1 MKKEFIPFAA
11 IALLMASCSSED
23 EIGVNPDPAGNA
35 LTFSIGVG
43 HSRAT
48 ETTLK
53 NLGDFNV
60 AAKGVHPHGGVF
72 TNFLIGGKEAA
83 ETASRDK
90 TEIQAIW
97 KLTRDVYWP
106 TSMDDALFWAFTCS
120 QANGDN
126 KSAVLP
132 SGAYDFSATDNVQI
146 KDFSPAK
153 ADLTK
158 GPTITNEATDDGI
171 WADGSTQSDFVA
183 AFTHAK
189 RTSTTVALNFKH
201 MLSQIAISANSENKS
216 PSDHRIVRIKGAWFV
231 NAKDKG
237 TLRSGFEWK
246 NNSANEKT
254 EWISLS
260 NTDSKLPDTDIKK
273 SFTAFGSFYKTP
285 KVLEDDSHPED
296 LLTSSLMLIPQNLTA
311 WDGKA
316 LTNDS
321 DNKDQSY
328 ILLLCRVELKHAG
341 ANHTGGTLDDDIVT
355 DDDLDC
361 HYHQLFPVNDSKKFV
376 EGEYGFVCVPVG
388 MNFEMGKKY
397 KFKLDICGSLSG
409 AGIYPPEAEGI
420 DFKTLLPT
428 DKTFVTNWNNPATLS
443 VIERKV
449 KKVGDPVLDES
460 IKFSVDVSAW
470 DPEDGDKWHDG
481 TVVANGDSNSG
492 SN

>member
-72 TNFLIGGKEAA
+72 TNFLIGSETAA

-90 TEIQAIW
+90 AETQAIW

-132 SGAYDFSATDNVQI
+132 SGTYDFSATDNVQI

-153 ADLTK
+153 ADLK
-158 GPTITNEATDDGI
+158 GVPTNGTDNGGI
-171 WADGSTQSDFVA
+171 WSDGSTQSDFVA
-183 AFTHAK
+183 AFTHAE

-201 MLSQIAISANSENKS
+201 MLSQIAISANSESKS

-237 TLRSGFEWK
+237 TLQSGFEWK

-254 EWISLS
+254 EWINLS
-260 NTDSKLPDTDIKK
+260 NADGKK
-273 SFTAFGSFYKTP
+273 FTAFGSFYKTP
-285 KVLEDDSHPED
+285 KVLEDKSHPED
-296 LLTSSLMLIPQNLTA
+296 LLTSSLMLIPQNLKA

-316 LTNDS
+316 LADDS

-328 ILLLCRVELKHAG
+328 ILLLCRVELKHKG
-341 ANHTGGTLDDDIVT
+341 TYHTGDAPDDNISIDDDIAIYGE
-355 DDDLDC
+355 D

-388 MNFEMGKKY
+388 MDFEMGKKY
-397 KFKLDICGSLSG
+397 KFKLDICGAVSG
-409 AGIYPPEAEGI
+409 AGIYPPEAEDI
-420 DFKTLLPT
+420 DFKTLLPD
-428 DKTFVTNWNNPATLS
+428 DKVFVTNWNTEN
-443 VIERKV
+443 VIMTVVDRKV
-449 KKVGDPVLDES
+449 KNVGDPVLDEP

-470 DPEDGDKWHDG
+470 TSDGDGEWNEG
-481 TVVANGDSNSG
+481 TVIANGDSNSG
-492 SN
+492 SDSN

>member
-35 LTFSIGVG
+35 LTFSVGVG

-48 ETTLK
+48 ETMLT

-72 TNFLIGGKEAA
+72 TNFLIGSKTAA
-83 ETASRDK
+83 ETASRDE
-90 TEIQAIW
+90 TETQAVW

-120 QANGDN
+120 QANGGN

-132 SGAYDFSATDNVQI
+132 SGTYDFSATDNVQI

-153 ADLTK
+153 ANLK
-158 GPTITNEATDDGI
+158 GEPTNGTGNGGI
-171 WADGSTQSDFVA
+171 WADGSKQSDLVA
-183 AFTHAK
+183 AFTQAE
-189 RTSTTVALNFKH
+189 RSSTTVRLNFSH
-201 MLSQIAISANSENKS
+201 TLSQIAISANSVNKS
-216 PSDHRIVRIKGAWFV
+216 QSDHRIVRIKGAWFV

-237 TLRSGFEWK
+237 TLRSGFDWE
-246 NNSANEKT
+246 NNSANENT
-254 EWISLS
+254 TWINLS
-260 NTDSKLPDTDIKK
+260 NADVEKK
-273 SFTAFGSFYKTP
+273 FTAFGSFYKTP

-316 LTNDS
+316 LTDNS
-321 DNKDQSY
+321 NNKDQSY
-328 ILLLCRVELKHAG
+328 ILLLCRVELKHDG
-341 ANHTGGTLDDDIVT
+341 ANHTGGTLDDDIVA

-388 MNFEMGKKY
+388 MNFKMGQRY
-397 KFKLDICGSLSG
+397 KFNLDICGSLSG
-409 AGIYPPEAEGI
+409 AGIYPPEAVGI
-420 DFKTLLPT
+420 DFETLLPT
-428 DKTFVTNWNNPATLS
+428 DKDFVTNWGTSTTLS
-443 VIERKV
+443 VVKRNV
-449 KKVGDPVLDES
+449 KKVGDPVLDEP
-460 IKFSVDVSAW
+460 IKFSVEVSAW
-470 DPEDGDKWHDG
+470 TAEGDAEWNEG
-481 TVVANGDSNSG
+481 TVIANGDSNSG
-492 SN
+492 TGTGTGSGSN